1 MPPYFAKRL
10 CFPEPVTPW
19 NVERLRAAVLRGPH
33 ELNGAV
39 AVEDEHGRLVGLAN
53 MPRSRVEGL
62 AKSLLTNNAEAR
74 PAKAGAGGKA
84 GAAPPPRVRPNKI
97 VYRHLQD
104 GDLMLTN
111 RQPTLHKPGLMAHRA
126 RVLKGEKTIRM
137 HYANCSTFNA
147 DFDGDEINLHLPQDQ
162 LGRAEGYT
170 IVHADQQFIV
180 PTDGKPIR
188 GLIQDHVVAG
198 VLLCSRDTWLTR
210 EQYMQLVY
218 LACAEWR
225 PRNGAGS
232 GGIGAGSD
240 APPLELPAMIQPALR
255 WAGKQVVSSVL
266 AYYTAGL
273 PPLTFDVN
281 GKVPADYWGRTGE
294 HFMQFHQ

>member
-1 MPPYFAKRL
+1 MRQLDSYTLSSCTRLDPPPQLSSSLPPQKR
-10 CFPEPVTPW
+10 
-19 NVERLRAAVLRGPH
+19 
-33 ELNGAV
+33 
-39 AVEDEHGRLVGLAN
+39 
-53 MPRSRVEGL
+53 EGL
-62 AKSLLTNNAEAR
+62 AKQLLSCTASGGKGVAVGGLKR
-74 PAKAGAGGKA
+74 AGGA
-84 GAAPPPRVRPNKI
+84 AGSGAAPAGPNKI

-188 GLIQDHVVAG
+188 GLIQDHVVSG
-198 VLLCSRDTWLTR
+198 VLLCCRDTWLTR
-210 EQYMQLVY
+210 DAYTQLVY
-218 LACAEWR
+218 MACSEWR
-225 PRNGAGS
+225 PRGAAPLP
-232 GGIGAGSD
+232 GAD
-240 APPLELPAMIQPALR
+240 KLPLAPPTIWKPRQL
-255 WAGKQVVSSVL
+255 WSGKQVVAAVL
-266 AYYTAGL
+266 AYYSAGL
-273 PPLTFDVN
+273 PPLTFSCG
-281 GKVPADYWGRTGE
+281 GKVPAEYWGKSYGE
-294 HFMQFHQ
+294 DTMIIHK